1 MNGRKLLGAAKRR
14 TPSPAVVISIIA
26 LAFAVGGGF
35 AVAKKHHSDAKSD
48 KKIANKQITKRAPG
62 LSVAHAKTADNAN
75 ALGGI
80 PASQYVT
87 ATQTVRFFTTLD
99 EDQTKVVANN
109 ADFDVVAVCDADSSL
124 TEFDNEGT
132 ALYIVQ
138 KADQHGVANTSDDDD
153 NDFTLGEF
161 AGFDFDDPGDAGTAV
176 NPSGSRIDVY
186 GAGVDDSGPYTGIGA
201 DCIFSGFALL

>member
-1 MNGRKLLGAAKRR
+1 M
-14 TPSPAVVISIIA
+14 PSPAIVISIVA
-26 LAFAVGGGF
+26 LVFAVGGGF
-35 AVAKKHHSDAKSD
+35 AVAKKHHHSDTKSD

-62 LSVAHAKTADNAN
+62 LSVAHAKTADKATD
-75 ALGGI
+75 ADKLGGI

-99 EDQTKVVANN
+99 EDQTKVVAGN

-124 TEFDNEGT
+124 TAFGNEGT

-138 KADQHGVANTSDDDD
+138 KAAEHGVANTSDDDD
-153 NDFTLGEF
+153 NDFTVGEF

-176 NPSGSRIDVY
+176 NPNGTRIDVY
-186 GAGVDDSGPYTGIGA
+186 GAGVDDSGPYAGIAA
-201 DCIFSGFALL
+201 DCIFSGFALT